1 MDSGGEEWWSPQS
14 ASRRTGL
21 HPETI
26 RKWARGETPRVRSKA
41 ANVGKRRKVLVNPED
56 VLREAALTRP
66 QSDPAP
72 TLSSRSTHLR
82 SGDSDLLDRVAVL
95 EEVVRRHRFI
105 DEHREEI
112 ERRHLEIS
120 RERREIEE
128 LLLGPSQVPD
138 H

>member
-1 MDSGGEEWWSPQS
+1 MDSAGEEWWSPQI
-14 ASRRTGL
+14 ASRRTRL
-21 HPETI
+21 HEETI
-26 RKWARGETPRVRSKA
+26 RKWARGERVRSKVT
-41 ANVGKRRKVLVNPED
+41 NVGKRRKVLVHPDD

-66 QSDPAP
+66 QPDPAP
-72 TLSSRSTHLR
+72 TLPSRSTHPG
-82 SGDSDLLDRVAVL
+82 SSDSDLLDRVAVL